1 MLTFY
6 PTLRAVA
13 AAIAILSSGATWAAQ
28 AREIDSQLRDDVI
41 ASCSTDAYRLCP
53 QSLGDES
60 AAVKCM
66 RKNRAQLNKTCRV
79 VYDKVVR
86 VLRK

>member
-1 MLTFY
+1 MISFNPTFK
-6 PTLRAVA
+6 AVA
-13 AAIAILSSGATWAAQ
+13 GAIALVSFCATFAAQ
-28 AREIDSQLRDDVI
+28 AREIDSQLREDVI
-41 ASCSTDAYRLCP
+41 TNCSTDAYRLCP
-53 QSLGDES
+53 QSLGDET